1 MSIRRNNQSLI
12 YFMQV
17 NLEFNTTQAKPGTQ
31 VGLRATA
38 EAGSKVHLLAVDKS
52 VLLLGTGNDI
62 SEEKVS
68 GPWADP
74 KRGQGVQT
82 PPTKITK
89 I

>member
-1 MSIRRNNQSLI
+1 
-12 YFMQV
+12 MQV
-17 NLEFNTTQAKPGTQ
+17 NLEFNTTQAKPGAH

-68 GPWADP
+68 EPWAIQ
-74 KRGQGVQT
+74 RGDSGSRPT
-82 PPTKITK
+82 TKIT
-89 I
+89 II